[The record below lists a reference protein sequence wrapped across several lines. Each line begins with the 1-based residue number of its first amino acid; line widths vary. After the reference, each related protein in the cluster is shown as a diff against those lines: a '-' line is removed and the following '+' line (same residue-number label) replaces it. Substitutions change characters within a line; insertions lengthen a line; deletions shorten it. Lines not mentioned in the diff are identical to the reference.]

1 MEEREREDIYD
12 LIICGGGLAGLCLA
26 RQLRLSGSE
35 LSILTLDRL
44 RRPLPEAAFK
54 VGEST
59 IETGAYYYGKTL
71 GLEDYLLSEQLE
83 KLGLRY
89 FYKSDSQNFADR
101 PEYGVARFLPAKSY
115 QLDRGKLENH
125 LRDLVEEA
133 GVTLK
138 EGVKVI
144 DIRLGENGQ
153 PHEVVYEDARRSVT
167 AKARWVV
174 DALGRRRFLQRKLDL
189 AKPSPGVF
197 NSAWWRV
204 RGKLDVNTFAPEP
217 SGEWRQRVIDDR
229 WQSTN
234 HLMGKGYWVWLIP
247 LAPDNTSVGIVASED
262 LQPFSEYN
270 TYEKALDWLR
280 SNEPLVADALKG
292 FELLDFKTLKN
303 YSYTS
308 KQVFSVNRWACVGE
322 AAAFAD
328 PYYSVGSNM
337 IAFANGTVQRL
348 IEMETKGNLTKDY
361 VDHCN
366 RYFLTLNDALTD
378 TIHRAYPFLLNA
390 PVMAMKTIWDYYIG
404 WTTTDPQLYH
414 EVWLDVKL
422 SQVFSG
428 LISRVIVTQA
438 RIMELFE
445 EWARHESHY
454 TFKFVDYIEDQ
465 PTLTG
470 LFVKNL
476 PPKTSDLRRII
487 SNAREAAERIEEF
500 AHVIFF
506 LALRDVLPEQLDRF
520 KDPRWINTSAI
531 SLAPDRWERDGLFE
545 PKSFP
550 REFSALE
557 REMCRLFV
565 YKADGLPVEPASRR
579 FSHAG
584 A

>member
-1 MEEREREDIYD
+1 LEERENVYD
-12 LIICGGGLAGLCLA
+12 LIICGGGLAGLSLA
-26 RQLRLSGSE
+26 RQIRLNNSE
-35 LSILTLDRL
+35 MSILTLERV

-59 IETGAYYYGKTL
+59 IETGAFYYAQTL
-71 GLEDYLLSEQLE
+71 GLEDYLLREQLE

-89 FYKSDSQNFADR
+89 FYQSQSKDLASR
-101 PEYGVARFLPAKSY
+101 SEYGVARFLPAKSY
-115 QLDRGKLENH
+115 QLDRGALENH
-125 LRDLVEEA
+125 LRGLVEDA
-133 GVTLK
+133 GVALK

-144 DIRLGENGQ
+144 DIRLSSDGQ
-153 PHEVVYEDARRSVT
+153 LHEVVYEDGDREVT
-167 AKARWVV
+167 ARSRWVV
-174 DALGRRRFLQRKLDL
+174 DALGRRRFLQRKLGL
-189 AKPSPGVF
+189 AKPSPGCF
-197 NSAWWRV
+197 NASWWRV
-204 RGKLDVNTFAPEP
+204 RGKLDVNSFVPK
-217 SGEWRQRVIDDR
+217 SNSEWHDRVVDDR

-247 LAPDNTSVGIVASED
+247 LAPNNTSVGIVASEE
-262 LQPFSEYN
+262 LQPFAEYN
-270 TYEKALDWLR
+270 TYERALEWLR
-280 SNEPLVADALKG
+280 RNEPLVADALKD
-292 FELLDFKTLKN
+292 FELMDFKTLKN

-308 KQVFSVNRWACVGE
+308 KQVFSVDRWACVGE

-337 IAFANGTVQRL
+337 IAFANGTVLRL
-348 IEMETKGNLTKDY
+348 MELDSKGQLSQGY

-378 TIHRAYPFLLNA
+378 TIHRAYPFLSNG

-438 RIMELFE
+438 RMMELFE
-445 EWARHESHY
+445 EWARHETHY
-454 TFKFVDYIEDQ
+454 TFKFVDYIVDQ

-470 LFVKNL
+470 LHVKNL
-476 PPKTSDLRRII
+476 PPKTSDVRRII
-487 SNAREAAERIEEF
+487 NNVREAADRIEEL

-506 LALRDVLPEQLDRF
+506 LALRDVHPEKLERF
-520 KDPRWINTSAI
+520 GESQWINTTAI
-531 SLAPDRWERDGLFE
+531 SLDPDRWESDGLFE
-545 PKSFP
+545 PKSSP
-550 REFSALE
+550 REFRALE
-557 REMCRLFV
+557 EEMCILFT
-565 YKADGLPVEPASRR
+565 YKLDGSAVEPLSYR